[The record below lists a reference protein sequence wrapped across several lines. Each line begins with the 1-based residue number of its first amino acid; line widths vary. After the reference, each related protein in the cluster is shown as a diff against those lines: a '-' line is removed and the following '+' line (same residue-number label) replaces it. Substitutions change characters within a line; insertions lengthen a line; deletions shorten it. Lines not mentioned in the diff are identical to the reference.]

1 MAMAMATAT
10 HFHSDARSVGDN
22 ARHPV
27 NARIAM
33 NIVRTAAVLV
43 VATLLL
49 GGCGLFG
56 CAGWATNGAGFGGCS
71 VGTRF

>member
-1 MAMAMATAT
+1 MRAI
-10 HFHSDARSVGDN
+10 
-22 ARHPV
+22 PV

-33 NIVRTAAVLV
+33 NIARTAAVLV
-43 VATLLL
+43 AATLLL

-56 CAGWATNGAGFGGCS
+56 CAGWATNGGGFGGCS